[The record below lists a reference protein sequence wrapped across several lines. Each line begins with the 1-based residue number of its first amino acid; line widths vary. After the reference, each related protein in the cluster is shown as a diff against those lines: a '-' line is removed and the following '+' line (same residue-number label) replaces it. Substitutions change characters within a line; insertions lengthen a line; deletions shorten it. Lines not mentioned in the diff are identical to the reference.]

1 MKILFELF
9 FSFAKMGLFTF
20 GGGYAMLPMIKR
32 EVVEKNKWATEDE
45 IMDYYAIGQVT
56 PGVIAVNTATFVG
69 HKVKGLIGSIF
80 ATMGMIVPP
89 IIIITL
95 IAIFLKNFSHLMVIK
110 YAFNGIRA
118 CVCVQVFQAIFMM
131 AKKSLPDLICIVIF
145 ILVIIFSVTN
155 ILDPTLLV
163 ILAGVTGVIIKN
175 FTRKKDDRKNNGVGQ
190 KTNNGVENNE

>member
-56 PGVIAVNTATFVG
+56 SGVIAVNTATFVG

>member
-1 MKILFELF
+1 MGTLFKLF

-163 ILAGVTGVIIKN
+163 VLAGVTGIIIKN
-175 FTRKKDDRKNNGVGQ
+175 FTRKKDGKKSDEDSQRIGNGGGE
-190 KTNNGVENNE
+190 K

>member
-1 MKILFELF
+1 MKTLFELF

-95 IAIFLKNFSHLMVIK
+95 IALFLKNFSHLMVIK

>member
-1 MKILFELF
+1 MKTLFELF

-145 ILVIIFSVTN
+145 ILVIVFSVTN

-190 KTNNGVENNE
+190 KTNNGGGK